1 MTVPATAMVLAA
13 GLGTRMR
20 PLTDTKPKPLIE
32 VAGRSMLDRIL
43 DHLAAAGVGTAVVNL
58 HHLGGQIRA
67 HLANRQQ
74 PRIVLSDETDR
85 LLETGGGVC
94 RALPLL
100 GPAPFFVLNGDVLW
114 QDGVK
119 PTLLDLASFWRD
131 AEMDALLLMHP
142 TGTALGYEGL
152 GDFLMDQHGRL
163 VRRSVGVAP
172 FLFAGIQ
179 ILHPRLFADCTPEPF
194 SLNRLYD
201 RAAANGRLYGA
212 RHLGRW
218 MHIGTPAGL
227 AEAELALKHG
237 EH

>member
-1 MTVPATAMVLAA
+1 MNVPAAAMVLAA

-20 PLTDTKPKPLIE
+20 PLTATRPKPLIE
-32 VAGRSMLDRIL
+32 VGGRSMLDRIL
-43 DHLAAAGVGTAVVNL
+43 DHLAAAGVKTAVVNL
-58 HHLGGQIRA
+58 HHLGEQIRA
-67 HLANRQQ
+67 HLATRER
-74 PRIVLSDETDR
+74 PHILLSDETDR

-100 GPAPFFVLNGDVLW
+100 GPEPFFALNGDVVW
-114 QDGVK
+114 QDGPV
-119 PTLLDLASFWRD
+119 PTLRDLAAFWRD
-131 AEMDALLLMHP
+131 DAMDALLLMHP
-142 TGTALGYEGL
+142 TGTAVGYDGL

-163 VRRSVGVAP
+163 IRRTVGVAP

-179 ILHPRLFADCTPEPF
+179 ILHPRLLAGCVAEPF

-201 RAAANGRLYGA
+201 RAAANGRLYGV

-227 AEAELALKHG
+227 AEAELALQRG
-237 EH
+237 D